1 MLNVYKIADDYADY
15 ILDEMEDSRDEDRLL
30 ELAEQYADDSAHV
43 IYYGKAHEF
52 VQALPLNRRMDAE
65 QEVADCGLI
74 NDSITYDSLA
84 TLIAYFALKTLIMDN
99 LGQRLEAVW
108 PSVGTGDD
116 Y

>member
-1 MLNVYKIADDYADY
+1 MLNVYKIADDYAES
-15 ILDEMEDSRDEDRLL
+15 ILEEVEDTRDEDRLL

-65 QEVADCGLI
+65 QEVADCGMI

-99 LGQRLEAVW
+99 LDQRLEAVRT
-108 PSVGTGDD
+108 PS
-116 Y
+116 YA